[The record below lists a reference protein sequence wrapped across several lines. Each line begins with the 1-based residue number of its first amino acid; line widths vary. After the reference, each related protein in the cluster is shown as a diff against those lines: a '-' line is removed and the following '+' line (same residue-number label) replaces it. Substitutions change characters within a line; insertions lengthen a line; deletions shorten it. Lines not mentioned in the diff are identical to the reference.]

1 MKRFMD
7 TLDKLLL
14 KKWFYVVFT
23 LFFLVVV
30 SVIFGWRQIYHLF
43 NPSYVVDDELLGTYG
58 DFVGGVLGTIFALI
72 SILFLIRTF
81 NQQREVTEKNQEQLE
96 NQRFNDLFFELLRL
110 YHSEKE
116 QLKRKKQWAGNKP
129 KDFFDIEKER
139 MQKEY
144 VPETDDEKKITKAI
158 SKYME
163 FYIENSIKVGACFRT
178 LYRIYDLIDHSEL
191 PENAKRNYAKIVRAQ
206 LTDSE
211 LFLLR
216 YNGMTYYGMNFIS
229 YINKYN
235 ILKHLPAFELL
246 EFKTWWKD
254 LDAPARM
261 GVNILFQYCNRLL
274 RKALARETRNRVFTA
289 PGNGGRFK
297 FEIRVLNKCNV
308 EVQLTIDKSA
318 ANRTMEYR
326 AFEEF
331 SDIEINTLFE
341 SYLKEIFIY
350 SNFKKFNKERDLRIY
365 SDPIKRIGSHV
376 TIKSGIINVAQ
387 TPLKIKQI
395 ASS

>member
-1 MKRFMD
+1 MD
-7 TLDKLLL
+7 KLDKLLL
-14 KKWFYVVFT
+14 KKWFYVIFT
-23 LFFLVVV
+23 LLFLVVV
-30 SVIFGWRQIYHLF
+30 SVIFGWRQIYYLF
-43 NPSYVVDDELLGTYG
+43 NPSYVVDDELLGAYG

-110 YHSEKE
+110 YHTETARLNDIEEKS
-116 QLKRKKQWAGNKP
+116 G
-129 KDFFDIEKER
+129 DFFEVEKDR
-139 MQKEY
+139 MQQEY
-144 VPETDDEKKITKAI
+144 NPKNDDEENEII
-158 SKYME
+158 NMYME
-163 FYIENSIKVGACFRT
+163 FYIKNRTNVGACFRT
-178 LYRIYDLIDHSEL
+178 LYRIYDLIEHAEL
-191 PENAKRNYAKIVRAQ
+191 PENAKRNYAKIIRAQ

-211 LFLLR
+211 LFFLR
-216 YNGMTYYGMNFIS
+216 YNGRTYYGENFIS

-261 GVNILFQYCNRLL
+261 GVNILFQDCNRLL
-274 RKALARETRNRVFTA
+274 RKALARETKNRVFTA
-289 PGNGGRFK
+289 PGSGGRFK

-318 ANRTMEYR
+318 TNRTMEYR

-331 SDIEINTLFE
+331 SDIEINALFE
-341 SYLKEIFIY
+341 SFLKETFIY
-350 SNFKKFNKERDLRIY
+350 SNFKKLNKERDLRIY
-365 SDPIKRIGSHV
+365 SDPIKRKGSHV